1 MSKSMYYAG
10 GYSYPVLWGDGSL
23 YTGHAKGISR
33 LSFDEDAGVF
43 QLEGV
48 QEPVLNPSYLIMN
61 AAGTRLYCV
70 NELDCFNETEGGA
83 VSAYR
88 ADSEGGLVLMGQAA
102 TLGASPCHLQLA
114 PDESFLCVSNY
125 NGGSLRVLP
134 LGADGTFGG
143 QGTLIQHTGRG
154 VNALRQEK
162 PHVHSLVFSPDG
174 QWAVMADLGLD
185 QLCIHR
191 VSGGGLHQEPLRILH
206 TPVGS
211 GPRVAR
217 YHPRKSVLYC
227 VCELSNTVLVYEG
240 ELSEKEPLQCLST
253 LPQGNPVASTAADI
267 LLSPEGSHLYVS
279 NRGHNSITTFAVED
293 TGRLA
298 YLDNVSCHGDEP
310 RSLQLSETGKWL
322 FACNQNSDSVA
333 VFALQNGL
341 PRFQASFSLPTPTCL
356 CPAGT
361 RGRA

>member
-227 VCELSNTVLVYEG
+227 VCEHPTRCWSMKASCRRRSPSNACPPCPRATLLPVQRRISYFPQRKPPVCLQPGAQLHHNLCRGGHGQAGLSGQCFMPRRRAPVPSALRNG
-240 ELSEKEPLQCLST
+240 EM
-253 LPQGNPVASTAADI
+253 AI
-267 LLSPEGSHLYVS
+267 
-279 NRGHNSITTFAVED
+279 
-293 TGRLA
+293 RL
-298 YLDNVSCHGDEP
+298 
-310 RSLQLSETGKWL
+310 
-322 FACNQNSDSVA
+322 
-333 VFALQNGL
+333 
-341 PRFQASFSLPTPTCL
+341 
-356 CPAGT
+356 
-361 RGRA
+361 